1 MAVTSEGKRLTQLHR
16 RRQLALRA
24 KVVREVMHLWP
35 AWQPKDP
42 SSFKAFEDAMVL
54 LVQSRSQQSA
64 AIAADYL
71 QRFRRVE
78 LTAVESKSVADAV
91 ERTFAALAE
100 ARSAGQIRT
109 VVGASARGQVYR
121 ALQAGQ
127 SFEQAMANGVVRVSG
142 DVSRLVLL
150 GGSDTIT
157 NEARRSKLRF
167 ARVTSGNP
175 CSFCAMLASRGPVY
189 WSEETASFEPH
200 GNCSCFPEVEYG
212 DGYEWPGHAREF
224 QDLWKQTGDLKS
236 FRSALRAKQ
245 AQMPWKTPLPTA

>member
-1 MAVTSEGKRLTQLHR
+1 VAITEAGRRLTQLHR

-24 KVVREVMHLWP
+24 KVVREVMYLWP
-35 AWQPKDP
+35 AWRPKDP

-54 LVQSRSQQSA
+54 LVQSRSRQSA
-64 AIAADYL
+64 ALAATYL
-71 QRFRRVE
+71 RDFQRAE
-78 LTAVESKSVADAV
+78 MTAVAPRTVVESV

-100 ARSAGQIRT
+100 ARSADQIRT
-109 VVGASARGQVYR
+109 VVGASARGGVYQ
-121 ALQAGQ
+121 ALRAGQ
-127 SFEQAMANGVVRVSG
+127 SYEQAMANGVVRVSG

-157 NEARRSKLRF
+157 GEARRSKLRF

-175 CSFCAMLASRGPVY
+175 CAFCAMLASRGPVY

-212 DGYEWPGHAREF
+212 EGYEWPGHAREF
-224 QDLWKQTGDLKS
+224 QDLWRETGDLKS
-236 FRSALRAKQ
+236 FRSALRAQQ
-245 AQMPWKTPLPTA
+245 ADMPWKTPLPVA

>member
-1 MAVTSEGKRLTQLHR
+1 MAITATGRRLTANHR
-16 RRQLALRA
+16 RQQLALRA
-24 KVVREVMHLWP
+24 KVIREVMTLWP

-42 SSFKAFEDAMVL
+42 GSFKAFEDAMVL

-78 LTAVESKSVADAV
+78 LAAFESKSDADAV
-91 ERTFAALAE
+91 ERTFASLAK
-100 ARSAGQIRT
+100 ARSEEQIRT
-109 VVGASARGQVYR
+109 VIGASARGQVYR

-127 SFEQAMANGVVRVSG
+127 SFEQAMANGAVRVSG
-142 DVSRLVLL
+142 DVSRLVML

-157 NEARRSKLRF
+157 NEAKRSKLRF

-175 CSFCAMLASRGPVY
+175 CAFCAMLASRGPVY

-200 GNCSCFPEVEYG
+200 GNCSCFPEIEYG
-212 DGYEWPGHAREF
+212 EGYEWPGHAREF

>member
-1 MAVTSEGKRLTQLHR
+1 MAVTESGKRLTQLHR

-24 KVVREVMHLWP
+24 KVIREVMALWP

-54 LVQSRSQQSA
+54 LVQSRSVQSA

-91 ERTFAALAE
+91 ERTFASLAK
-100 ARSAGQIRT
+100 ARSEEQIRT
-109 VVGASARGQVYR
+109 VIGASARGQVYR

-127 SFEQAMANGVVRVSG
+127 SFEQAMANGAVRVSG
-142 DVSRLVLL
+142 DVSRLVML

-157 NEARRSKLRF
+157 NEAKRSKLRF

-175 CSFCAMLASRGPVY
+175 CGFCAMLASRGPVY

-200 GNCSCFPEVEYG
+200 GGCSCQPEIEYG
-212 DGYEWPGHAREF
+212 DGYEWPGNGRQY
-224 QDLWKQTGDLKS
+224 QDLWQQTGDLNS
-236 FRSALRAKQ
+236 FRAELRAQQ
-245 AQMPWKTPLPTA
+245 AAKAAGTAA